1 MSRGSRVLLTGCV
14 TAAVIIAAAGAG
26 WAPVAAVTATAGL
39 LLVLRGAAPAVW
51 TAGVLLV
58 VTLGLQWSA
67 GWWQLLVPTA
77 SAGVLVIIWLDDRD
91 WERRRDNGRQAERRG
106 ARGGAG

>member
-1 MSRGSRVLLTGCV
+1 MAGCVASMIVLL
-14 TAAVIIAAAGAG
+14 AAGAG
-26 WAPVAAVTATAGL
+26 WTWAAVLAATTGL
-39 LLVLRGAAPAVW
+39 LLILRGAVDAI
-51 TAGVLLV
+51 TATGVILAALLV
-58 VTLGLQWSA
+58 LCWSA

>member
-1 MSRGSRVLLTGCV
+1 M
-14 TAAVIIAAAGAG
+14 AAY
-26 WAPVAAVTATAGL
+26 GL
-39 LLVLRGAAPAVW
+39 W
-51 TAGVLLV
+51 MAGVLLV

-67 GWWQLLVPTA
+67 GQWQLLVPTA

-91 WERRRDNGRQAERRG
+91 WERRHDDGRRAERRG